1 MVDEENHQKI
11 EVNQTAIPEADV
23 QRLLLHT
30 ASALTFYRR
39 RRRLSARLFPP
50 FPLFFAAVEDP
61 ANQHNS
67 IILSSLR
74 SLNIEP
80 LVCNVPMC

>member
-30 ASALTFYRR
+30 DSAFIFC
-39 RRRLSARLFPP
+39 RLSARLFPP
-50 FPLFFAAVEDP
+50 SPLFFAAVEDP
-61 ANQHNS
+61 ANQENS
-67 IILSSLR
+67 VILSSLR
-74 SLNIEP
+74 SLNTEP
-80 LVCNVPMC
+80 LVGNVPMCVD